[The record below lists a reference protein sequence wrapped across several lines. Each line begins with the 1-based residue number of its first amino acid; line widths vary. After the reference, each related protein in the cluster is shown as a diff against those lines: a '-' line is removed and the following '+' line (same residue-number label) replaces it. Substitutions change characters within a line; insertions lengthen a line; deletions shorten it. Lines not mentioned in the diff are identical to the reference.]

1 MAPKYFLSR
10 DIFFILLNSSG
21 SSAKILSL
29 GIKKILA
36 FGKRP
41 KYFPPRLVFIFLIKP
56 SLLIKLFPLISI
68 FSTCKYGI
76 LKKATTPAK
85 TAAKITPTTIAF
97 KISLFLRNFLDEA
110 KKSFRA
116 IKARL
121 RNLFFPDIFSQ
132 NFRHQDGAVGLL
144 KIFHHRNYYARSRNG
159 GAIERVS
166 KS

>member
-29 GIKKILA
+29 GIKKILD
-36 FGKRP
+36 FGRSH
-41 KYFPPRLVFIFLIKP
+41 KYFSSIFAFIALVKSSSP
-56 SLLIKLFPLISI
+56 TKLFPFISI
-68 FSTCKYGI
+68 FLTCKYGI

-85 TAAKITPTTIAF
+85 IAAKITPTTIAF

-121 RNLFFPDIFSQ
+121 RNLFFAHILSR